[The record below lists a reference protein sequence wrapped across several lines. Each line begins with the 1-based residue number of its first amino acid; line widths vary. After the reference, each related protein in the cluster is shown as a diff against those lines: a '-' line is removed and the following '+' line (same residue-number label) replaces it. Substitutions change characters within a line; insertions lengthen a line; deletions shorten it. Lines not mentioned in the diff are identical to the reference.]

1 MGRNQQRT
9 KRKGMHDYPEITT
22 TFANNAKRIV
32 AEAAKFIQKER
43 KSFSDD
49 KIELKGVNDL
59 VSYVDR
65 ESERRLTQG
74 FTALLPD
81 SGFIREEGGDLR
93 PEADYRW
100 IIDPLDGT
108 TNFIHG
114 VPAYCVS
121 VGLQYMGETIM
132 GIIHDAA
139 HGEVFFTIK
148 GKGAWLD
155 DQPIHVSSHRQLTA
169 SLLGTGFPHANGGVM
184 DDYLAAIRAFLASCH
199 GIRRFG
205 SAALDLAYVACGRLD
220 GFFEIGLSSW
230 DVAAGAL
237 LVEEAGGCVADFKG
251 GRDFLF
257 GKQIVAS
264 NPALQ
269 SGMLQVIGKHLAS

>member
-1 MGRNQQRT
+1 MQ
-9 KRKGMHDYPEITT
+9 DFPEISTA
-22 TFANNAKRIV
+22 FANNVKRIV
-32 AEAAKFIQKER
+32 AEAAKFIQEER
-43 KSFSDD
+43 KNFSDD
-49 KIELKGVNDL
+49 KIEFKGYNDL

-65 ESERRLTQG
+65 ESERRLTQA

-108 TNFIHG
+108 TNFMHD
-114 VPAYCVS
+114 VPAYCIS
-121 VGLQYMGETIM
+121 VGLQYRGETIL
-132 GIIHDAA
+132 GIIHDAPR
-139 HGEVFFTIK
+139 GEVFFAIK
-148 GKGAWLD
+148 GQGAWLGERRL
-155 DQPIHVSSHRQLTA
+155 QVSKHDRLGN

-184 DDYLAAIRAFLASCH
+184 DDYLAAIKAFLASCH

-237 LVEEAGGCVADFKG
+237 IVQEAGGSVVDFKG
-251 GRDFLF
+251 GSGYLF

-264 NPALQ
+264 NSALLPE
-269 SGMLQVIGKHLAS
+269 MLQVIGKHLAS